1 MMGVDAETSS
11 NCDTKENVDDETSSN
26 CDTCLVKDESVR
38 LGGKKLYLWMLPTMI
53 IHVSH
58 FVLEMIFVTQ
68 TEFRTILK
76 DMVSCSH
83 SNKPSEFQKI
93 WSVLSDSLSYV
104 VENMPTCIAYTPSQ
118 GYYFKKWKPKQALYD
133 ASKCN
138 TPCRDNND
146 KYNGI

>member
-1 MMGVDAETSS
+1 
-11 NCDTKENVDDETSSN
+11 
-26 CDTCLVKDESVR
+26 
-38 LGGKKLYLWMLPTMI
+38 
-53 IHVSH
+53 
-58 FVLEMIFVTQ
+58 
-68 TEFRTILK
+68 
-76 DMVSCSH
+76 MVSCSH

-118 GYYFKKWKPKQALYD
+118 EYHFKKWKAKQALYD

-146 KYNGI
+146 KYYGIQHGLKKDFEAMLIYQPHICGPKMMQNHSQPKHGLMWIYSHLTAEQVLMDI